1 MNTRKIMLGAVLAG
15 ALLLGG
21 IAIGSFAGA
30 ARVRMGMRQLY
41 PPAAGP
47 FAPAVPVAPG
57 QPNGDLQ
64 PAPAPGA
71 PNGPRQISPGVP
83 GGQFGNGDGRSQR
96 GFNNRGQRGMIRG
109 AGRNNGRG
117 GMLGGFFGF
126 LGGILRLLFT
136 LALLGGLFMLLWRFV
151 FGRGGWDP
159 MSGRPGWDGNLP
171 PWADAMHRKMH
182 AHMDKPAPA
191 TPDAAA
197 PVMRDA
203 DAPPVVVP
211 DVDAPDDTPVVH
223 GTDAPSSTDDSAAAP
238 VM

>member
-1 MNTRKIMLGAVLAG
+1 MNTRKIVVGALLAG

-21 IAIGSFAGA
+21 VAIGSFAGA

-47 FAPAVPVAPG
+47 AAPG

-64 PAPAPGA
+64 PAPVPGA

-83 GGQFGNGDGRSQR
+83 GGRFD
-96 GFNNRGQRGMIRG
+96 NNYGRGQRGMIRG

-117 GMLGGFFGF
+117 MPGGFFGF

-136 LALLGGLFMLLWRFV
+136 LALLGGLFMLLRRFV
-151 FGRGGWDP
+151 FGRGGWGP

-182 AHMDKPAPA
+182 AHMDQPA
-191 TPDAAA
+191 TPDVAA
-197 PVMRDA
+197 PVVSDA
-203 DAPPVVVP
+203 NAP
-211 DVDAPDDTPVVH
+211 VDAPIIHDK
-223 GTDAPSSTDDSAAAP
+223 DAPSSTDDSAPAP
-238 VM
+238 VI